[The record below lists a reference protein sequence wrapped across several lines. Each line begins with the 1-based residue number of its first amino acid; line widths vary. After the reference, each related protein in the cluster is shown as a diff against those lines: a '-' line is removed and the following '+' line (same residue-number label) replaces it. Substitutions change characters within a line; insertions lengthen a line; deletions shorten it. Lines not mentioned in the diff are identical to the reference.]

1 MADIEV
7 FRTRNTT
14 GLAING
20 TRVTNTKP
28 YGLIQTTQ
36 LFKCK
41 DEDIIEALG
50 ADVQPVKRGRWKKDT
65 EGYDVYIECSER
77 GVSLNMSDYIEN
89 EWKEIMHYC
98 PCCGADMRGEKE

>member
-7 FRTRNTT
+7 FRAKNTT

-20 TRVTNTKP
+20 MRVTNTKP

-41 DEDIIEALG
+41 DENIIEALG
-50 ADVQPVKRGRWKKDT
+50 ADVQPVTVIKELQGHIKQRILETAFNNG
-65 EGYDVYIECSER
+65 GIYSEVAEDIANR
-77 GVSLNMSDYIEN
+77 IDFWVDEFISETT
-89 EWKEIMHYC
+89 K
-98 PCCGADMRGEKE
+98 PQF